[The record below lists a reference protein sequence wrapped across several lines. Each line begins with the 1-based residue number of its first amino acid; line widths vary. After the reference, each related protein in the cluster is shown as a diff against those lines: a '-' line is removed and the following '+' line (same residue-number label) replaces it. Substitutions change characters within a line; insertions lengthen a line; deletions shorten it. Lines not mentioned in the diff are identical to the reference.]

1 MSETVDS
8 IVAEAVQ
15 LPPDQRFTVAHR
27 ILRSVEPE
35 LSAGTDAAWD
45 QEIRR
50 RIARYDAGDVR
61 TIPASE
67 VFAELDRRLRS

>member
-27 ILRSVEPE
+27 ILSSVEPE
-35 LSAGTDAAWD
+35 PSGDHDIAWD

-50 RIARYDAGDVR
+50 RLARYDAGEAR
-61 TIPASE
+61 TLPASE
-67 VFAELDRRLRS
+67 VFAELERRLRA